1 MAIEKQAPATG
12 QPALAPDR
20 SRLPLPGVPVA
31 GVVALAVGGV
41 AVVAAATVAGVAP
54 LLIAAALAVPLLGVL
69 CVRPQRGV
77 LLLAALL
84 PFDGMLLLLPSQ
96 STLVRSWK
104 EGVVLLTL
112 AATAVCPA
120 RSRASQSRRYPPWL
134 VPLVALVGYCVV
146 SAVATS
152 VHTGITGLRIDFF
165 YVLVALAIWRC
176 PLSTRDLDRLVT
188 ILMVDAWITSAYG
201 LAQQV
206 LGAARLAR
214 LGYPYDATIRF
225 TGTHLRSF
233 ASFNQPFPFA
243 YFLMMV
249 ILVCLPVAVDDL
261 SRRRNRLFLTS
272 LPAIG
277 AALVFTFVRGALLGL
292 AAGGAYLAWRR
303 YRGLVFVV
311 PLVVVAFLYLPQSLL
326 SSVTASSSLGQR
338 ASGWA
343 ANLGHLV
350 NHPLGEGV
358 GTTGASAAAAA
369 GLNQTSPNAPTVVL
383 TPTPYQPDNY
393 YYKELYELGVLGL
406 WLFVMMLVSVA
417 ATGDRGARASPH
429 APSATLSFG
438 ITAFVVAALASSLVS
453 TFFEIFPMDAYFW
466 MFTGVVSVAWAT
478 AEHRATT
485 PASADVLLAA
495 PAS

>member
-1 MAIEKQAPATG
+1 MAIAKQS
-12 QPALAPDR
+12 PALDPPAPVSGR
-20 SRLPLPGVPVA
+20 TPPPRPG
-31 GVVALAVGGV
+31 GVVAASAVAAGV
-41 AVVAAATVAGVAP
+41 ALVVAATLAGVAP
-54 LLIAAALAVPLLGVL
+54 LLIAAALAVPFLVALGA
-69 CVRPQRGV
+69 RPQRGV

-84 PFDGMLLLLPSQ
+84 PYDGMLLLLPNQ

-104 EGVVLLTL
+104 EGLVLLTL
-112 AATAVCPA
+112 AATFVCPA
-120 RSRASQSRRYPPWL
+120 GARAGQPRRYPPWL
-134 VPLVALVGYCVV
+134 APLGALVGYCVV
-146 SAVATS
+146 SALANGL
-152 VHTGITGLRIDFF
+152 HTGITGLRIDFF
-165 YVLVALAIWRC
+165 YVLLTLAIWRC
-176 PLSTRDLDRLVT
+176 PLSGGDLDRLVT
-188 ILMVDAWITSAYG
+188 ILMVNAWVTSAYG

-206 LGAARLAR
+206 VGAARLAR

-243 YFLMMV
+243 YFLMLV
-249 ILVCLPVAVDDL
+249 VLVCLPVAVADL
-261 SRRRNRLFLTS
+261 SRRRNQLFVLS

-311 PLVVVAFLYLPQSLL
+311 PLVALGLAYLPQSLL

-338 ASGWA
+338 ASGWV
-343 ANLGHLV
+343 ANFGHLV
-350 NHPLGEGV
+350 DHPLGAGV

-369 GLNQTSPNAPTVVL
+369 GLNQTSANAPTVVL

-393 YYKELYELGVLGL
+393 YYKELYEIGVLGL

-417 ATGDRGARASPH
+417 ATGDRGARASPS
-429 APSATLSFG
+429 PISATLSLSM
-438 ITAFVVAALASSLVS
+438 TAFFVAALVSSLVS

-466 MFTGVVSVAWAT
+466 MFTGVVSVTWAT
-478 AEHRATT
+478 A
-485 PASADVLLAA
+485 PAAA
-495 PAS
+495 PGPAPLDLLPVAPLY